1 MKTYT
6 PQGKT
11 LYPFLPEAMAF
22 WGIGYRVF
30 SLENGS
36 EGEKDKKGLKRHPMF
51 FQGQG
56 GLSFGIRRE
65 LFF

>member
-1 MKTYT
+1 MGLSPGYCIYERPVEPMKTYT

-30 SLENGS
+30 
-36 EGEKDKKGLKRHPMF
+36 
-51 FQGQG
+51 
-56 GLSFGIRRE
+56 LSFGIRRE

>member
-30 SLENGS
+30 
-36 EGEKDKKGLKRHPMF
+36 
-51 FQGQG
+51 
-56 GLSFGIRRE
+56 LS
-65 LFF
+65 